1 MAEIRQKIISCSQG
15 HYYDAN
21 RYSSCPYC
29 SSNRFSP
36 TIDPFAGGGASYG
49 ATEDNGGA
57 AAPVRDAGGSF
68 SSTVAPNGGGP
79 MGDACGRFDPTI
91 DPNVVNRA
99 SERMGKTQFVDTSTP
114 VGVPAPVVGWLVAVE
129 GPCRGTD
136 YRIHTGYNY
145 IGREA
150 GDICIRGDSTISAE
164 KDANVTYVPQ
174 TRQFYIAHE
183 LGKNVLLVNDLPV
196 IGGGM
201 QLHNY
206 DRITIGT
213 TQLIFVSLCGE
224 QFSWSGEGQG
234 NG

>member
-1 MAEIRQKIISCSQG
+1 MAEIRQKIVSCPQG

-21 RYSSCPYC
+21 RYSGCPYC
-29 SSNRFSP
+29 GSNSFSP
-36 TIDPFAGGGASYG
+36 TVDPFAGDEGG
-49 ATEDNGGA
+49 GG
-57 AAPVRDAGGSF
+57 F
-68 SSTVAPNGGGP
+68 THTVAPDQGNGAVGGNY
-79 MGDACGRFDPTI
+79 GGFDPTI
-91 DPNVVNRA
+91 APNPGGGS

-114 VGVPAPVVGWLVAVE
+114 VGAPTPVVGWLVAVE

-145 IGREA
+145 IGRET

-183 LGKNVLLVNDLPV
+183 LGKNVLLVNNMPV
-196 IGGGM
+196 IGGST
-201 QLHNY
+201 QLHSF

-213 TQLIFVSLCGE
+213 TQLIFIGLCGE
-224 QFSWSGEGQG
+224 QFSWSGEERD

>member
-1 MAEIRQKIISCSQG
+1 MAEIRQKIISCPQG

-21 RYSSCPYC
+21 RYPSCPYC
-29 SSNRFSP
+29 RSGSFEP
-36 TIDPFAGGGASYG
+36 TQDPFAGGAAPRGASPEIG
-49 ATEDNGGA
+49 ATVPGGY
-57 AAPVRDAGGSF
+57 GG
-68 SSTVAPNGGGP
+68 
-79 MGDACGRFDPTI
+79 FDPTI
-91 DPNVVNRA
+91 APTPGGSA

-114 VGVPAPVVGWLVAVE
+114 VGAPTPVVGWLVAVE

-145 IGREA
+145 IGREV

-183 LGKNVLLVNDLPV
+183 LGKNVLLVNDMPV
-196 IGGGM
+196 IGGST

-213 TQLIFVSLCGE
+213 TQLVFVSLCGE
-224 QFSWSGEGQG
+224 QFSWSGEG
-234 NG
+234 